1 MFVGIQAC
9 LVGEG
14 QNHFDIT
21 RTCVITTPE
30 LYKEGVQFVEEDDE
44 ARFGTGSDQLSSG
57 VQRGQLIGIL
67 HAHEAELGFGSVWHD
82 TKGHAFG
89 TRAR

>member
-1 MFVGIQAC
+1 MLIRVETC
-9 LVGEG
+9 LVGERK
-14 QNHFDIT
+14 NHFDIA
-21 RTCVITTPE
+21 RAGVVATPE
-30 LYKEGVQFVEEDDE
+30 LNEERVQLVEEDDE

-57 VQRGQLIGIL
+57 VQGGQLIGIV

-89 TRAR
+89 T